1 MDIAVIGAG
10 PAGLALAAETS
21 RAGIPTTVYERGPHV
36 GGLARSFDLW
46 GRRVDLGSH
55 VLALPRAEV
64 RAYVA
69 ELLDGQMHE
78 VPLRRGVVI
87 EGTCYSYPF
96 RPVDVAVKSGARQT
110 ARLGLDFARRTRHT
124 TPVPGSAEAWIVQHY
139 GWAFHDRFFRPYAEK
154 LWGMPASEV
163 DEQFARVI
171 TGTASEASSDGSWS
185 RLARRLRPAPSERGR
200 ARTFPYPDRGI
211 GEICAR
217 LADRVVS
224 LGGVI
229 HTDAQVS
236 AIVLDGD
243 RVTGV
248 ATGPDT
254 DVHPYDHVVGAV
266 PVPILQRLTGGALG
280 SKPPR
285 TRATI
290 VVYVEV
296 AAAAWFEEL
305 WRFLCDPD
313 LIVGRVANLSRWA
326 AEPASSEHV
335 LGCELWCDPGDDVW
349 TLDDEAL
356 GARVVADLERAGV
369 VPTGSTRRQ
378 HVERVAATHV
388 VPAVGAGAEAA
399 RMDER
404 LAGLEGLS
412 VAGRGAG
419 LQSVGAALT
428 SGLRLASDLVQQHG
442 AGRDG

>member
-21 RAGIPTTVYERGPHV
+21 RAGISTTVYERGSHV

-55 VLALPRAEV
+55 VLALQQPDV
-64 RAYVA
+64 RSYV
-69 ELLDGQMHE
+69 EDLLDGRVHE

-87 EGTCYSYPF
+87 DGTCYTYPF
-96 RPVDVAVKSGARQT
+96 RPVDVVVKSGARRT
-110 ARLGLDFARRTRHT
+110 AQLGLDYARRARH
-124 TPVPGSAEAWIVQHY
+124 PRPAPGSAEAWIVERY

-163 DEQFARVI
+163 DAQFARVI
-171 TGTASEASSDGSWS
+171 TGATGDTSSDGSWS
-185 RLARRLRPAPSERGR
+185 RLTRRLRPSPSDKGK
-200 ARTFPYPDRGI
+200 ARTFTYPDDGI
-211 GEICAR
+211 GAICAR
-217 LADRVVS
+217 LAERV
-224 LGGVI
+224 LDAGGVI

-236 AIVLDGD
+236 AIVLDSD

-248 ATGPDT
+248 ATGPDAET
-254 DVHPYDHVVGAV
+254 RAYDHVVGAV
-266 PVPILQRLTGGALG
+266 PVPVLQRLTGGALG

-296 AAAAWFEEL
+296 AAAASFEEL

-313 LIVGRVANLSRWA
+313 LVVGRVANLTRWS
-326 AEPASSEHV
+326 ASPPPDEHL
-335 LGCELWCDPGDDVW
+335 LGCELWCDPGDAVW
-349 TLDDEAL
+349 TMEDDEL
-356 GARVVADLERAGV
+356 GRRVVTDLERAGIV
-369 VPTGSTRRQ
+369 TAGTTGRH

-388 VPAVGAGAEAA
+388 VPAVGAGEQTAA
-399 RMDER
+399 MDER
-404 LAGLEGLS
+404 LAGIDGLS

-428 SGLRLASDLVQQHG
+428 SGLRLASELTAVP
-442 AGRDG
+442 